1 MYFSLTVVSALLAT
15 VSASSL
21 GLMRRQ
27 YPDCASPC
35 ITNVDYHGCSASSIP
50 CLCKNSDYVK
60 ETTACMVASC
70 SGDDLQQ
77 ALGVAQGLCES
88 VVCGVTLQSS
98 DVLPATST
106 ASGGS
111 AASSAT
117 TTSAGTSSSS
127 TGSNAALNLNGLT
140 ALTGLAAGG
149 LVALLL

>member
-88 VVCGVTLQSS
+88 VVWSDAPVQRSFGV
-98 DVLPATST
+98 
-106 ASGGS
+106 
-111 AASSAT
+111 
-117 TTSAGTSSSS
+117 SAGTSSSS
-127 TGSNAALNLNGLT
+127 TGTSSDSSSAALNLNVFT